1 MATWI
6 GFPAATRWGWELA
19 PSMGYIGQG
28 MIMGP
33 KTAISML
40 IGAVLGVPHLIQT
53 RCVMQQALHN
63 RFST

>member
-6 GFPAATRWGWELA
+6 GFPAATHWGWELA

-40 IGAVLGVPHLIQT
+40 IGAVLGVPHFTQLSNT
-53 RCVMQQALHN
+53 LRDAAS
-63 RFST
+63 ST